1 MNTCSSIVD
10 RPTDRE
16 LIRSTQVVALT
27 AVLLLGVA
35 APARG
40 EISPGE
46 AFEAYRR
53 GNFEKSREQYSRL
66 AKEKPDDP
74 RLRFNAGAAAYR
86 LNDLTNAATWFESVL
101 GQQDLRL
108 QQQAYYN
115 LGNTRYRLGEAL
127 PDPEARRR
135 LWSEALTN
143 FVSAIKLDQSDTNA
157 AANYSYVRQQLE
169 QLERQLPPPQPQQ
182 GQQQKQPQ
190 DQKPSDSQQDSPSQH
205 PSDSQDS
212 QDNKSQQS
220 QSQSKSKDQDS
231 RDPSQD
237 NPSENGNQG
246 KGSGE
251 DQDADPAK
259 ESQGAKPGEGKQDAQ
274 KLGESK
280 SGTGKEGD
288 SGAAEE
294 GDGPDGEMTPAQA
307 VQMLESQK
315 GEEKALMFRAY
326 GNGKEAA
333 ERAARIRKPW

>member
-1 MNTCSSIVD
+1 MSPRRSILAHSA
-10 RPTDRE
+10 PA
-16 LIRSTQVVALT
+16 ALA
-27 AVLLLGVA
+27 AVLALGVA
-35 APARG
+35 TPARG

-46 AFEAYRR
+46 AFDAYRQ
-53 GNFEKSREQYSRL
+53 GNFQKSQEQYSRL
-66 AKEKPDDP
+66 AKERPEDA

-86 LNDLTNAATWFESVL
+86 LNDLTNATTWFESVL
-101 GQQDLRL
+101 GHPDLRL

-157 AANYSYVRQQLE
+157 SANYSYVRQQLE

-182 GQQQKQPQ
+182 GQQQKQQQ
-190 DQKPSDSQQDSPSQH
+190 DQKPSDSQQDSQ
-205 PSDSQDS
+205 SQDS
-212 QDNKSQQS
+212 SESQDNNSQQS
-220 QSQSKSKDQDS
+220 QSQSKDQDS

-237 NPSENGNQG
+237 NPSESPQSSEEQNQG

-251 DQDADPAK
+251 SQSDDQS
-259 ESQGAKPGEGKQDAQ
+259 ESSQGAKPGEGEKESQ
-274 KLGESK
+274 KPGESK
-280 SGTGKEGD
+280 SGAGKEGE
-288 SGAAEE
+288 SGAAAGAAEE
-294 GDGPDGEMTPAQA
+294 RTGPEGEMTPAQA

-315 GEEKALMFRAY
+315 GDEKALMFRAY
-326 GNGKEAA
+326 GNGREAA